1 MRNAP
6 SVIFPV
12 GRCPFWALLLGCFAL
27 LLAGVLALAW
37 SGLTRW
43 QAIGL
48 ALAVLLW
55 WVVAARCVWRQ
66 PAGWLRFGGVHPTQL
81 LEDTAWAWQG
91 EPGSDGIPVAAPR
104 LVLDLQA
111 RLLLQ
116 VGGASGVPRW
126 IWLEASRSPADWLA
140 LRRALLVNPAS

>member
-12 GRCPFWALLLGCFAL
+12 GRCPFWALLLACFAL

-66 PAGWLRFGGVHPTQL
+66 PAGWLRFGGANPRPL
-81 LEDTAWAWQG
+81 PEDTAWAWQG

-104 LVLDLQA
+104 LVLDLQV